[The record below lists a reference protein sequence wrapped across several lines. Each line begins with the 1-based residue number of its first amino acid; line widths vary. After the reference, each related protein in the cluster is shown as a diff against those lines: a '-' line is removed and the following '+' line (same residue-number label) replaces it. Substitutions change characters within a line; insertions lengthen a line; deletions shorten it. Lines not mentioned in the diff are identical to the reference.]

1 MIPSGI
7 IIMVSIALICLAI
20 MLFHSYI
27 YPVYPVKKGN
37 KTNVYIDGAF
47 NRTATITD
55 IKPDYL
61 TVYDKLPLPIH
72 YRGKFYAV
80 GRMSDGHTVMF
91 LGKKKLYLLM
101 RFAELIRKIMR
112 TPEYLDQTVD
122 DAPEMSQKEP
132 KEGAEDEL

>member
-27 YPVYPVKKGN
+27 HPVDPVRKGN

-55 IKPDYL
+55 IKPGYL

-101 RFAELIRKIMR
+101 RFAELIRKIVR

-132 KEGAEDEL
+132 KEGAGDEL

>member
-27 YPVYPVKKGN
+27 YPVDPVRKGN

-55 IKPDYL
+55 IKTGYL

-101 RFAELIRKIMR
+101 RFAELIRKIVR

-122 DAPEMSQKEP
+122 DAPEISQKEP
-132 KEGAEDEL
+132 KEGAGDEL